1 MQWKNERIWKNNL
14 SKKLIKIFF
23 QLSVVADP
31 IHDDR
36 NVVFFMILR
45 SLLLLN
51 TGWLLYKA
59 VLNIFMISLLINIFL
74 HLQKKEFACKR

>member
-1 MQWKNERIWKNNL
+1 MQCKNERIGKNNR

-23 QLSVVADP
+23 QLSVGAEP

-36 NVVFFMILR
+36 NVVFFMIQR

-74 HLQKKEFACKR
+74 HL